1 MKTLVLVSHGHFA
14 EGIKQSAEMIMG
26 EQENI
31 HTVILEP
38 EEGPEDFQKKFL
50 ETTESM
56 DEMVVFADLMGVTPC
71 NVVSKLVLAGK
82 NIELYAG
89 MNLPMI
95 ISFINGELVGTD
107 EDYVASSQENIA
119 NVNEK
124 LQAMM
129 NDDDDE

>member
-1 MKTLVLVSHGHFA
+1 
-14 EGIKQSAEMIMG
+14 
-26 EQENI
+26 
-31 HTVILEP
+31 
-38 EEGPEDFQKKFL
+38 
-50 ETTESM
+50 M
-56 DEMVVFADLMGVTPC
+56 DEMVVFADLMGGTPC